1 MNKTKQKILVIDD
14 EKDIVDLLRYNLTKN
29 GFEVITAY
37 DGIEGWE
44 KLVEQPDLILLDVMI
59 PRMDGYEF
67 CSRLKS
73 SEDYKKIPV
82 VFLTAKSSEFDEM
95 RGLNLGASDFIQKP
109 ISINR
114 VIARIKSNLRVYS
127 PNDMSKEE
135 STEISLGPI
144 YLSREKFLVKI
155 NDEEVSF
162 VRKEF
167 ELLYYLVSNAGKVLN
182 RDKILG
188 SVWGEDVTVVERTV
202 DVHMLKIRRKLGV
215 HSNLIETIKGVGYR
229 FKSPL

>member
-1 MNKTKQKILVIDD
+1 VNKTKHKILVVDD
-14 EKDIVDLLRYNLTKN
+14 EKDIVDLLKYNLSKN
-29 GFEVITAY
+29 GFEVIIAY

-44 KLVEQPDLILLDVMI
+44 RLLEHPDLILLDVMI
-59 PRMDGYEF
+59 PGMDGFEF
-67 CSRLKS
+67 CSKLKNN
-73 SEDYKKIPV
+73 EDYKKIPV

-114 VIARIKSNLRVYS
+114 VIARIKSNLRIYS
-127 PNDMSKEE
+127 QNDLANEE
-135 STEISLGPI
+135 PVEISVGPI

-155 NDEEVSF
+155 NDEEVLF

-167 ELLYYLVSNAGKVLN
+167 ELLYYMVSNAGKVMN

-188 SVWGEDVTVVERTV
+188 SVWGEDVHVVERTV
-202 DVHMLKIRRKLGV
+202 DVHMLKIRRKLGEY
-215 HSNLIETIKGVGYR
+215 SNLIETIKGVGYR
-229 FKSPL
+229 FKNSF